1 MAAPGWITI
10 KIDTNAGEIAQ
21 HMKRIS
27 DRFGNDV
34 LYQGIK
40 GVANEGKGYLEQSVR
55 TWTNRP
61 EIRVRPSVI
70 GGSWGTGTVAKAEI
84 EVVPA
89 FPFDYVDRG
98 TRAHWITPR
107 RPGGILAFQA
117 GYLAKTHPGS
127 FGSTPGGPFGGMVF
141 VRGPVWVK
149 GIRARNFLKMAT
161 HRIEKDIVSRLEAL
175 IRKLVR

>member
-70 GGSWGTGTVAKAEI
+70 GGSWGSGAVAKAEI

-89 FPFDYVDRG
+89 YPFAYVDEG
-98 TRAHWITPR
+98 TRAHWIPVGR
-107 RPGGILAFQA
+107 KGFLAFQA

-127 FGSTPGGPFGGMVF
+127 FGSTPGGSFGPWVYS
-141 VRGPVWVK
+141 RKPIWVK
-149 GIRARNFLKMAT
+149 GIRARNFLKMTA
-161 HRIEKDIVSRLEAL
+161 HRIEKDIVSRIEAL
-175 IRKLVR
+175 VRKLVR